1 MGHGAKRPRRP
12 RPDERAPSKGESEGG
27 MPRKRKPTTEKKRRS
42 TYTYARKYADEEA
55 FTLLL
60 FSPWLLFGVM
70 MRWLLCVTQRGP
82 FLSFFFS
89 VCPLFP
95 SRPRSF
101 GPRLTLSPKGGEE
114 RESARETEKARRGA
128 KSRSWAF
135 SLRDPPKNGG
145 VEKGEGIS
153 EATIFSIFLS
163 FPGECL
169 SAVLSSASDGFRR

>member
-1 MGHGAKRPRRP
+1 
-12 RPDERAPSKGESEGG
+12 
-27 MPRKRKPTTEKKRRS
+27 MPRKRKPTTEKKRRRS
-42 TYTYARKYADEEA
+42 TDTYARKYADEEA

-70 MRWLLCVTQRGP
+70 MRWLLCVTPMRGP

-89 VCPLFP
+89 GCPLFP
-95 SRPRSF
+95 PRPRSF

-135 SLRDPPKNGG
+135 SLYDPPQKWGG
-145 VEKGEGIS
+145 GGGLRGWGDKRS
-153 EATIFSIFLS
+153 HDLFYFSLFSWRVSLCCSLERKRWFSQIKTPS
-163 FPGECL
+163 F
-169 SAVLSSASDGFRR
+169 AFSD